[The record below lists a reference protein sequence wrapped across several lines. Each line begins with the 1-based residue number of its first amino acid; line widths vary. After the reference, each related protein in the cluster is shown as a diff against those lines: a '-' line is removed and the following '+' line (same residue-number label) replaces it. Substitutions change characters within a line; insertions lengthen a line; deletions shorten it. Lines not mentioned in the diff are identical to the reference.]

1 MSELLSVE
9 QTAELLKAVD
19 KILILTHQYPDG
31 DTLGS
36 GFALCRALH
45 AMGKAARV
53 ECSDAIPE
61 KYGYLYASMQQSAD
75 FEPEFICA
83 VDTADARLLG
93 ERLSVYEQ
101 RVSLC
106 IDHHASNTHYAKKL
120 LLIPEYAA
128 AAIIIAEVIR
138 ALGVEIDR
146 DMAACIYTG
155 IATDTGCFKYANTTS
170 YTLRMA
176 ADMMDLG
183 ADSETI
189 NRNMFDIKSRARIEL
204 ERLALDNMRFY
215 LNDRCAIMC
224 IMADMIEKSGAGEA
238 DMEGLAPLPRQIE
251 GVHVGVTLREKSDGD
266 FKVSV
271 RTGNHA
277 DASSICALLGG
288 GGHMRA
294 AGCMVAGPVEAAVE
308 TILGA
313 VKAVIGE

>member
-128 AAIIIAEVIR
+128 AAMIIAR
-138 ALGVEIDR
+138 YPRLGVEIDR

-155 IATDTGCFKYANTTS
+155 IATDTAVQICQTQPRIPC
-170 YTLRMA
+170 RMA
-176 ADMMDLG
+176 ADMMDL
-183 ADSETI
+183 
-189 NRNMFDIKSRARIEL
+189 
-204 ERLALDNMRFY
+204 
-215 LNDRCAIMC
+215 
-224 IMADMIEKSGAGEA
+224 
-238 DMEGLAPLPRQIE
+238 EG
-251 GVHVGVTLREKSDGD
+251 
-266 FKVSV
+266 
-271 RTGNHA
+271 
-277 DASSICALLGG
+277 
-288 GGHMRA
+288 
-294 AGCMVAGPVEAAVE
+294 
-308 TILGA
+308 
-313 VKAVIGE
+313 

>member
-1 MSELLSVE
+1 
-9 QTAELLKAVD
+9 
-19 KILILTHQYPDG
+19 
-31 DTLGS
+31 
-36 GFALCRALH
+36 
-45 AMGKAARV
+45 
-53 ECSDAIPE
+53 
-61 KYGYLYASMQQSAD
+61 
-75 FEPEFICA
+75 
-83 VDTADARLLG
+83 
-93 ERLSVYEQ
+93 
-101 RVSLC
+101 
-106 IDHHASNTHYAKKL
+106 
-120 LLIPEYAA
+120 
-128 AAIIIAEVIR
+128 
-138 ALGVEIDR
+138 
-146 DMAACIYTG
+146 MAACIYTG

-251 GVHVGVTLREKSDGD
+251 GVHVGVTLREKSDGRLQGQ
-266 FKVSV
+266 
-271 RTGNHA
+271 RTYRKPRRRFV
-277 DASSICALLGG
+277 DMRLLGG
-288 GGHMRA
+288 GGHMKA
-294 AGCMVAGPVEAAVE
+294 AGCMVAGGRSHAVE